1 MTVNAVLFFG
11 QDDVHFTRLD
21 WALFSCWRAMLGDW
35 DWAGLAR
42 IGREKAFIWFFLF
55 LLIIVLILTNILVSI
70 LMEAYATVK
79 GAAENADSLFG
90 QVRNMMRRAKETRE
104 RKRVRMKDIED
115 ALLQDADHDESAM
128 LGNSRLLV
136 PQFKVHLDRHTGE
149 PHGLETVILGKGLI
163 VSGFH
168 RGLIET
174 WNSNNRVLKVAEGD
188 TIVEV
193 NGVRGE
199 PNLLL
204 EELNKKLDMT
214 IRLRRSQRDQEL
226 LKQNREM
233 QGGRRLSSKRRT
245 FTKQLETSA
254 AALRHRV
261 KRPLTNEPAFLM
273 DMVPGIPESQAKR
286 TLKNSLDADEILNGA
301 EFSPDLIRG
310 DLSRMLDRVSNSIL
324 CAGWLGFKLE
334 EYEIDDREK
343 TKALD
348 ASMGAEGAED
358 NERRTRT
365 NSKVSAGR
373 PDGLISGI
381 QEVRRVAEQRTWE
394 LADDVATVLG
404 EEMQALERRQKEQQ
418 RGMTHTQES
427 LQGLRHMVYKL
438 NETCEEVS
446 VLTMKLLH
454 EGSRGAPATRG
465 SSKEADME
473 EAAAVRA
480 KLLGNRK
487 GPRVVDDMNFHGQRF
502 GNQKK

>member
-1 MTVNAVLFFG
+1 VFSSVYFCMSVNAVLFFG

-35 DWAGLAR
+35 DWQALAR

-55 LLIIVLILTNILVSI
+55 LLIIVLILTNILVAI

-79 GAAENADSLFG
+79 GAAENADSLFK
-90 QVRNMMRRAKETRE
+90 QVQNMMRRAKETRE
-104 RKRVRMKDIED
+104 RKRVRLKDIEE
-115 ALLQDADHDESAM
+115 ALLQDADHDESA
-128 LGNSRLLV
+128 LSGNNRLLV
-136 PQFKVHLDRHTGE
+136 PQFKVHLGQTGE
-149 PHGLETVILGKGLI
+149 HHGLETVILGKGLI
-163 VSGFH
+163 VSGAN

-174 WNSNNRVLKVAEGD
+174 WNSSNHVLKVTEGD

-214 IRLRRSQRDQEL
+214 IRLRRNQRDQEL

-233 QGGRRLSSKRRT
+233 QGGRRLSLRRRT
-245 FTKQLETSA
+245 FTKQIGTSA
-254 AALRHRV
+254 ALRLRV
-261 KRPLTNEPAFLM
+261 KRPLSTEPAFLM

-286 TLKNSLDADEILNGA
+286 TLKNSVDADEILNGE
-301 EFSPDLIRG
+301 EFCPDLIR
-310 DLSRMLDRVSNSIL
+310 DDMSRMLDRVSNSIL

-348 ASMGAEGAED
+348 ASMGAE
-358 NERRTRT
+358 NTERRTRT

-394 LADDVATVLG
+394 LADDVASVLG

-446 VLTMKLLH
+446 VLTTKLLQ
-454 EGSRGAPATRG
+454 EGSGG

-473 EAAAVRA
+473 DAAAVRA